1 MKVLSTWLD
10 RLVYGVFLIG
20 VCGGVFMTG
29 LVLVST
35 LMRYLA
41 GSPIGFSDE
50 LSGLLFL
57 SLSFLSL
64 PHVLNT
70 SQHIRIDMLVRTF
83 SPRLAVAADI
93 FANAIFVAFA
103 GIFAYEAWDFMV
115 FSLQIGSRSEIS
127 GVLLWPWMAL
137 MPLSM
142 LLCILIIVRN
152 GLQGLSGR
160 DAASSEEGLS

>member
-1 MKVLSTWLD
+1 
-10 RLVYGVFLIG
+10 
-20 VCGGVFMTG
+20 MTG

-35 LMRYLA
+35 LMRYLV
-41 GSPIGFSDE
+41 GKPIGFSDE

-70 SQHIRIDMLVRTF
+70 SQHIRIDLLVRALP
-83 SPRLAVAADI
+83 SRMAVAADI
-93 FANAIFVAFA
+93 FANTILVAFA
-103 GIFAYEAWDFMV
+103 SIFAYQAWDFMT
-115 FSLQIGSRSEIS
+115 FSLQIGARSEIS

-142 LLCILIIVRN
+142 LLCILIVVRN
-152 GLQGLSGR
+152 GLRSLTHNGDRSPG
-160 DAASSEEGLS
+160 EGLS

>member
-1 MKVLSTWLD
+1 
-10 RLVYGVFLIG
+10 
-20 VCGGVFMTG
+20 MTG

-35 LMRYLA
+35 LMRYLV
-41 GSPIGFSDE
+41 GRPIGFSDE

-70 SQHIRIDMLVRTF
+70 SQHIRIDLLVRALP
-83 SPRLAVAADI
+83 SRMAAVADI
-93 FANAIFVAFA
+93 FANAILVAFA
-103 GIFAYEAWDFMV
+103 SIFAYQAWDFMT
-115 FSLQIGSRSEIS
+115 FSLQIGARSEIS

-142 LLCILIIVRN
+142 LLCILIVVRN
-152 GLQGLSGR
+152 GLRGLTHNGDRSSG
-160 DAASSEEGLS
+160 EGLS

>member
-1 MKVLSTWLD
+1 MKVLSAWLD

-57 SLSFLSL
+57 ALSFLSL

-83 SPRLAVAADI
+83 SARMAVVANI
-93 FANAIFVAFA
+93 FANAIFVSFAF
-103 GIFAYEAWDFMV
+103 IFAYEAWHFMA
-115 FSLQIGSRSEIS
+115 FSLQIGSKSEIS
-127 GVLLWPWMAL
+127 GMLLWPWMAL

-142 LLCILIIVRN
+142 LLCILIILRN
-152 GLQGLSGR
+152 GLRGIFSH
-160 DAASSEEGLS
+160 DAASSGESLS

>member
-1 MKVLSTWLD
+1 MRVLSTWLD

-70 SQHIRIDMLVRTF
+70 SQHIRIDLLVRTL
-83 SPRLAVAADI
+83 SRRLAVAADI
-93 FANAIFVAFA
+93 FANGIFVAFA
-103 GIFAYEAWDFMV
+103 GIFAYQAWDFMM

-142 LLCILIIVRN
+142 LLCILLVARN
-152 GLQGLSGR
+152 GLRGLARS
-160 DAASSEEGLS
+160 DDEPSEEGLS

>member
-1 MKVLSTWLD
+1 
-10 RLVYGVFLIG
+10 
-20 VCGGVFMTG
+20 MTG

-70 SQHIRIDMLVRTF
+70 SQHIRIDLLVRTL
-83 SPRLAVAADI
+83 SRRLAVAADI
-93 FANAIFVAFA
+93 FANAVLVTFA
-103 GIFAYEAWDFMV
+103 TIFAYQAWDFMV
-115 FSLQIGSRSEIS
+115 FSLQIGARSEIS

-142 LLCILIIVRN
+142 GLCLLIIVRN
-152 GLQGLSGR
+152 GLRELFGC
-160 DAASSEEGLS
+160 DAPSSAEGLS

>member
-1 MKVLSTWLD
+1 
-10 RLVYGVFLIG
+10 
-20 VCGGVFMTG
+20 MTG

-70 SQHIRIDMLVRTF
+70 SQHIRIDLLVRTF
-83 SPRLAVAADI
+83 SERMAVAADI
-93 FANAIFVAFA
+93 IANAILVIFA
-103 GIFAYEAWDFMV
+103 GIFAYQSWDFMM
-115 FSLQIGSRSEIS
+115 FSFQIESRSEIS

-137 MPLSM
+137 MPASM
-142 LLCILIIVRN
+142 LLCILIVVRN
-152 GLQGLSGR
+152 GLRSPARNEGTASG
-160 DAASSEEGLS
+160 DHSS

>member
-1 MKVLSTWLD
+1 MKVLSTLLD

-20 VCGGVFMTG
+20 VCGGIFMTG

-70 SQHIRIDMLVRTF
+70 SQHIRIDLLVRTL
-83 SPRLAVAADI
+83 SHRLAVAADI
-93 FANAIFVAFA
+93 FANAIFIAFA
-103 GIFAYEAWDFMV
+103 TTFAYQAWDFMM
-115 FSLQIGSRSEIS
+115 FSFQIGSRSEIS

-137 MPLSM
+137 MPMSM
-142 LLCILIIVRN
+142 LMCILIVVRN
-152 GLQGLSGR
+152 GLRSLAGSADESSG
-160 DAASSEEGLS
+160 EGLS